1 MLPMAVARSRSG
13 GVVSDVLCTSGFM
26 DDVISAHKPRLL
38 EVAAQPSYRRS
49 SHAALGSAV
58 NSAWELSVTGNGLCA
73 GQGPGRL
80 IVSAVTVSAP
90 DPSPRLKVT
99 GNGRATELYA

>member
-38 EVAAQPSYRRS
+38 DVAAQPSYSRS

-58 NSAWELSVTGNGLCA
+58 NGAWECPLQATDCERDRDPAALLGW
-73 GQGPGRL
+73 
-80 IVSAVTVSAP
+80 TP